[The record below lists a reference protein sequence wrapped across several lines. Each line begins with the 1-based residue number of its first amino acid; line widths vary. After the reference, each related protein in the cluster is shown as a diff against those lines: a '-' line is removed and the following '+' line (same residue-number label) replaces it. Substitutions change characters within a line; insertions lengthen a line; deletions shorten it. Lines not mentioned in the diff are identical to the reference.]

1 MKKWYRFEI
10 EYQLVNPFSYEVKS
24 KIYTNYQTV
33 YMESV
38 EQAKEHAIKRFELE
52 RLGDKM
58 IGIRLIQD

>member
-33 YMESV
+33 YMECI
-38 EQAKEHAIKRFELE
+38 EKAKEHAIKRFELE
-52 RLGDKM
+52 RLGDKLVS
-58 IGIRLIQD
+58 IRCINE